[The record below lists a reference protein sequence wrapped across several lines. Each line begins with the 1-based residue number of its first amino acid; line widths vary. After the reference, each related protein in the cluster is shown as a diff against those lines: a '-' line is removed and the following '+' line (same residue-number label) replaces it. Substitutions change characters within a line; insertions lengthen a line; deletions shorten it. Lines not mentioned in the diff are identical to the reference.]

1 MGDMFCNQGGISNQG
16 GVTESSYVCMQYS
29 DFKVLKSCLAFW
41 IFGKVSSQDSEF
53 ILSLVLPSP
62 QKCLNPTQ

>member
-41 IFGKVSSQDSEF
+41 IFGKVSSQDPES
-53 ILSLVLPSP
+53 IYL
-62 QKCLNPTQ
+62 